1 MPVCEQE
8 EVRKMENLNKEF
20 EAARH
25 KAESA
30 DKVSVR
36 FQPCRSLKLER
47 GFDSAP
53 EDCLL
58 LILFARRSLQKY
70 IHISGSKI

>member
-1 MPVCEQE
+1 MPLCMQE

-30 DKVSVR
+30 DKVSVH
-36 FQPCRSLKLER
+36 FQRLES
-47 GFDSAP
+47 G
-53 EDCLL
+53 
-58 LILFARRSLQKY
+58 RRSIVPL
-70 IHISGSKI
+70 